1 MKKAS
6 CFGTIIY
13 IGLLLVAFAGSSY
26 FWFTFFVRGKS
37 LPTPNLVGREVAD
50 GRAIASDLGL
60 RLDVDNRNDR
70 NSDQVPRGAIVWQNQ
85 SGGNLVKRGT
95 RLIVGQSLGPL
106 VLEIPDLAG
115 QSARTAMLRF
125 GQRNLRFGNL
135 AYVDVDGTPGVVATD
150 PPKGTI
156 VKGETPISI
165 LVAFPPPPPRYVM
178 PDLIDRNV
186 DGARS
191 ALDRYGMTATNV
203 KFESYPGIAN
213 GTIIRQFPLPGAP
226 VSSRDPISL
235 VVSRQED
242 GQNLAP
248 LQ

>member
-6 CFGTIIY
+6 CFGSIIY

-37 LPTPNLVGREVAD
+37 VPTPNLVGREVAD
-50 GRAIASDLGL
+50 ARAIASDLGL

-70 NSDQVPRGAIVWQNQ
+70 HSDRVSRGAIVWQNRG
-85 SGGNLVKRGT
+85 SSSLIKRGT

-135 AYVDVDGTPGVVATD
+135 AYVDMNGTPGVVATA
-150 PPKGTI
+150 PPKGTV
-156 VKGETPISI
+156 VKGQTPISI
-165 LVAFPPPPPRYVM
+165 LVAYPPSPPEYVM
-178 PDLIDRNV
+178 PDLIDRPADSV
-186 DGARS
+186 RA

-203 KFESYPGIAN
+203 KFESYPGIAD

-226 VSSRDPISL
+226 VSSRDSISL
-235 VVSRQED
+235 VVSRQEEGAMD
-242 GQNLAP
+242 AP
-248 LQ
+248 QP